1 MLLGAL
7 MTELKDE
14 TAAKVTLLSLGDIM
28 LLNEVEAARLAHDE
42 SLGEYVARAAQRFAH
57 LASDEDWLKL
67 MTVMEHAESPAATCL
82 ATMVRWSLLRD
93 AREVTPVNSEAGCSG
108 AGRRKNWPWQLV
120 TCFQ

>member
-28 LLNEVEAARLAHDE
+28 LLNEVEAARLVHDE
-42 SLGEYVARAAQRFAH
+42 SLGEYAAGAAQRFAH

-67 MTVMEHAESPAATCL
+67 MTALENSESPAATCL

-93 AREVTPVNSEAGCSG
+93 AGEATPVNREAGCSCG
-108 AGRRKNWPWQLV
+108 AGGTACHDKP
-120 TCFQ
+120 

>member
-14 TAAKVTLLSLGDIM
+14 AAAKVTLLSLGDIM

-42 SLGEYVARAAQRFAH
+42 SLGEYAAGAAQRFAH

-67 MTVMEHAESPAATCL
+67 MTALENSKSPAATCL

-93 AREVTPVNSEAGCSG
+93 AREAAPADAGAGCSCG
-108 AGRRKNWPWQLV
+108 AGGTASHDKP
-120 TCFQ
+120 

>member
-14 TAAKVTLLSLGDIM
+14 AAAKVTLLSLGDIM

-42 SLGEYVARAAQRFAH
+42 SLGEYAAGAAQRFAH

-67 MTVMEHAESPAATCL
+67 MTALENAESPAATCL

-93 AREVTPVNSEAGCSG
+93 AREAVPINAEAGCSCG
-108 AGRRKNWPWQLV
+108 ASGIACHDKP
-120 TCFQ
+120 

>member
-14 TAAKVTLLSLGDIM
+14 ATAKVTLLSLGDIM
-28 LLNEVEAARLAHDE
+28 LLNEVEAARRAHDE
-42 SLGEYVARAAQRFAH
+42 SLGEYAAGAAQRFAH

-67 MTVMEHAESPAATCL
+67 MTALENAESPAATCL

-93 AREVTPVNSEAGCSG
+93 AREVAPVDVEAGCSCG
-108 AGRRKNWPWQLV
+108 ASGTASHGKP
-120 TCFQ
+120 

>member
-14 TAAKVTLLSLGDIM
+14 AAAKVTLLSLGDIM
-28 LLNEVEAARLAHDE
+28 LLNEVENARIAYDE
-42 SLGEYVARAAQRFAH
+42 SLGEYAAGAAQRFAH

-67 MTVMEHAESPAATCL
+67 MTALENAESPAATCL

-93 AREVTPVNSEAGCSG
+93 AREATSVNTEAGCSCG
-108 AGRRKNWPWQLV
+108 AGGTACHDKP
-120 TCFQ
+120 

>member
-28 LLNEVEAARLAHDE
+28 LLNEVENARLAHDE
-42 SLGEYVARAAQRFAH
+42 SLGEYAAGAAQRFAH
-57 LASDEDWLKL
+57 MASDEDWLKL
-67 MTVMEHAESPAATCL
+67 MTAMEQAESPAATCL

-93 AREVTPVNSEAGCSG
+93 AREAIPINAEAGCSCG
-108 AGRRKNWPWQLV
+108 AGGT
-120 TCFQ
+120 TCHDKP

>member
-14 TAAKVTLLSLGDIM
+14 AAAKVALLSLGDIM
-28 LLNEVEAARLAHDE
+28 LLNEVESARLAHDE
-42 SLGEYVARAAQRFAH
+42 SLGEYAAGAAQRFAH

-67 MTVMEHAESPAATCL
+67 MTALENAEFPASTCL

-93 AREVTPVNSEAGCSG
+93 AREANPVDAEAGCSCGTSG
-108 AGRRKNWPWQLV
+108 A
-120 TCFQ
+120 TCHDN